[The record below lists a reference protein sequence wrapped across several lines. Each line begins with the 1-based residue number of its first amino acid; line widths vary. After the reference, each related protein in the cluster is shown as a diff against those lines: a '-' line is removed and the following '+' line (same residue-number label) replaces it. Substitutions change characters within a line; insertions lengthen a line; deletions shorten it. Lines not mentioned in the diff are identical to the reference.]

1 MAKVYGYSDDIVCI
15 EHLEG
20 GCTEIDCYDQIVVIQ
35 FDDNTT
41 IRCGY
46 GKESGGIWWIKVTQ
60 KGTAYHE
67 LRVCEDEDA
76 EVYSDIL
83 EIDAEAVL
91 YSLLPMERSEGE

>member
-20 GCTEIDCYDQIVVIQ
+20 GCTEIDCYDEIVVIQ
-35 FDDNTT
+35 FDDMTT

-46 GKESGGIWWIKVTQ
+46 GKDIGGIWWIKVTQ
-60 KGTAYHE
+60 EGSAYHE
-67 LRVCEDEDA
+67 LRECVDEDA

-91 YSLLPMERSEGE
+91 YEVLPGERSEGE